1 MDGTGVRYGGIGGD
15 VSPSVDLAAMTKQER
30 IQTLRSRMSALGS
43 AVSPAEKKAAEF
55 QSELPMREDVL
66 PAPDS
71 FSRFLPGAGLPRRA
85 VALFQDQPLLIA
97 ESLAHVTSMGGHAA
111 VVGWEDFSYA
121 GVLDFGGVYENII
134 AVPHPGSEPLNVV
147 AVLCEG
153 LDLVIYRGPEIMLSP
168 TRARPLLGKIRKGT
182 AALMMVGTRV
192 QSPALTVAAEIT
204 DYLGIGPG
212 RGRIKA
218 VEMHIQVT
226 ARGQVPTSGKV
237 VISSFGSAELLAVET
252 KPKLRAV

>member
-1 MDGTGVRYGGIGGD
+1 M
-15 VSPSVDLAAMTKQER
+15 
-30 IQTLRSRMSALGS
+30 
-43 AVSPAEKKAAEF
+43 
-55 QSELPMREDVL
+55 
-66 PAPDS
+66 
-71 FSRFLPGAGLPRRA
+71 
-85 VALFQDQPLLIA
+85 
-97 ESLAHVTSMGGHAA
+97 
-111 VVGWEDFSYA
+111 
-121 GVLDFGGVYENII
+121 
-134 AVPHPGSEPLNVV
+134 V

-168 TRARPLLGKIRKGT
+168 AQARPLLGKIRKGT